1 VSDFIINRVQMF
13 LAEANKASVD
23 VSDQLIEEFGEACK
37 DAFRKQFTEER
48 ETEFR
53 YRMSNVGR
61 PLCQLQMEQSGAE
74 AEAMPYNAKMRNLFG
89 DLIEAAA
96 ITIMSASGLELKDI
110 QKKTQYKFD
119 DKYIN
124 GTMDV
129 KIGDKIWDIKSASP
143 WSFEN
148 KFGESG
154 GFETLKNDDAFGYLA
169 QGYLYGEGEKADFG
183 GWIVINKSTG
193 EWCSTEVPPE
203 DISKKEIVDKA
214 KESITALESKQEFK
228 RCFSDVE
235 ESFYKKPTGNRVLGR
250 ECSFCPYKRPCW
262 GDQLQYLPQQQSKSK
277 NPKWVWY
284 TQINN
289 PRVDDENEQSE
300 G

>member
-1 VSDFIINRVQMF
+1 M
-13 LAEANKASVD
+13 
-23 VSDQLIEEFGEACK
+23 
-37 DAFRKQFTEER
+37 
-48 ETEFR
+48 
-53 YRMSNVGR
+53 
-61 PLCQLQMEQSGAE
+61 
-74 AEAMPYNAKMRNLFG
+74 
-89 DLIEAAA
+89 
-96 ITIMSASGLELKDI
+96 
-110 QKKTQYKFD
+110 
-119 DKYIN
+119 
-124 GTMDV
+124 
-129 KIGDKIWDIKSASP
+129 
-143 WSFEN
+143 
-148 KFGESG
+148 
-154 GFETLKNDDAFGYLA
+154 
-169 QGYLYGEGEKADFG
+169 YGEGEKADFG

-300 G
+300 S